1 MSDTLDKS
9 DLEKDT
15 GTSSPAV
22 EVLPSDNAPKT
33 SLWTYVKA
41 NRRSFGW
48 SIYLLM

>member
-9 DLEKDT
+9 DPEKDT
-15 GTSSPAV
+15 GTSSPTV
-22 EVLPSDNAPKT
+22 EVLPSDDGSKT
-33 SLWTYVKA
+33 NLWTYVKA